1 MKRVINRLKGFDFK
15 RMIKMVRVVSK
26 RSNHSFLWVFLDIFR
41 CWILFGSGY
50 MDYYLFY
57 FEDLTDKE
65 KSTYINQA
73 VNKQYIRSCN
83 DPEYY
88 HILNDKGEFLK
99 KYKEFINRDFID
111 LRECSYDDYVSFVN
125 SHSEF
130 IVKPVDG
137 LCGKGVE
144 LINSEG
150 QDLKKLYTSL
160 YENDQKILE
169 EKIKQNKEVSNIY
182 AKSINTIRIVTLNKN
197 DEITIM
203 FRAMR
208 IGNNNKVVD
217 NFNNGGLMAVIDED
231 GVIRKPILDKDN
243 KVYESHPMTNTKIVG
258 FNIPRFNEI
267 IELCNR
273 LARVTPEL
281 GLCGWDIAVTEDGL
295 DVVEGN
301 HIPGYDIYQ
310 SREQIAPSKEGLK
323 KFFDDAIYPERKNKK
338 VFAKGFN
345 IIKLIWVFAF
355 SIIIQYLLN
364 LIHINIPFVINVLF
378 DYLVL
383 YKNID
388 KRKFNLTIFSI
399 LIFNII
405 FAFIPY
411 GGISFNNFLLNYL
424 VYALINI
431 VISLFSLYFY
441 LPFIDKI
448 VESLNKALGIFF
460 TCLVG
465 LIDVF
470 YIATII
476 YIIELIKIAL
486 N

>member
-1 MKRVINRLKGFDFK
+1 
-15 RMIKMVRVVSK
+15 
-26 RSNHSFLWVFLDIFR
+26 
-41 CWILFGSGY
+41 

-57 FEDLTDKE
+57 FEDLTDEE

-73 VNKQYIRSCN
+73 INKKYIRTCN
-83 DPEYY
+83 NPKYY
-88 HILNDKGEFLK
+88 DILNDKGLFLK
-99 KYKEFINRDFID
+99 KYKEFIHRDFID
-111 LRECSYDDYVSFVN
+111 LRECSYEDYVAFVDK
-125 SHSEF
+125 HIEF

-144 LINSEG
+144 LINSENK
-150 QDLKKLYTSL
+150 DIKKLYRDL
-160 YENDQKILE
+160 YENGQQILE
-169 EKIKQNKEVSNIY
+169 EKINQNAEVSNIY

-243 KVYESHPMTNTKIVG
+243 KVYEYHPMTNTKIVG
-258 FNIPRFNEI
+258 FKIPHFNEV
-267 IELCNR
+267 IELCKR
-273 LARVTPEL
+273 LAKVTPDL
-281 GLCGWDIAVTEDGL
+281 GLCGWDIAIADNGL

-310 SREQIAPSKEGLK
+310 SREQLAPSKEGLK
-323 KFFDDAIYPERKNKK
+323 KFFDDAIYPEKKNKK
-338 VFAKGFN
+338 IFAEGFN
-345 IIKLIWVFAF
+345 FIKLIWIFAF
-355 SIIIQYLLN
+355 SIIIQYLFN

-388 KRKFNLTIFSI
+388 KRKFNLTIFCI

-405 FAFIPY
+405 FVFVPY
-411 GGISFNNFLLNYL
+411 GGISFNNFFLNYL
-424 VYALINI
+424 VYGLINI
-431 VISLFSLYFY
+431 VISLFSLYFF
-441 LPFIDKI
+441 LPFIDRI
-448 VESLNKALGIFF
+448 VESLNKPWGIVF

-465 LIDVF
+465 AIDVF
-470 YIATII
+470 YIAIII